1 MIISLGDDFV
11 VRDPRTGEN
20 VLRSFVAGLHDSYVL
35 VGNTGGSRGIQV
47 DLSPVGARM
56 LLGVPMREVANRTV
70 GLEEVVGRW
79 APTVAERLAEAVSW
93 GARFAILDEILGAR
107 IRAAGPVDPRVRWAW
122 GRLSG
127 SRGMLA
133 IGKLAEEVGWS
144 HRHLLARFKE
154 EVGLPPK
161 AVARL
166 LRFQRAFDF
175 VRRDSETSWAEVA
188 QLCGYYDQ
196 AHMSR
201 EFRGFA
207 GAPPAL
213 LKGEVNFVQSGPGG
227 GA

>member
-1 MIISLGDDFV
+1 MSVGEPEVFDASPSGWLRPYVHRYTAFTEPAGRVFRRQVPRSEVIVIISLGDDFV

-122 GRLSG
+122 GRLS
-127 SRGMLA
+127 
-133 IGKLAEEVGWS
+133 
-144 HRHLLARFKE
+144 
-154 EVGLPPK
+154 
-161 AVARL
+161 
-166 LRFQRAFDF
+166 
-175 VRRDSETSWAEVA
+175 
-188 QLCGYYDQ
+188 
-196 AHMSR
+196 
-201 EFRGFA
+201 
-207 GAPPAL
+207 
-213 LKGEVNFVQSGPGG
+213 
-227 GA
+227 